1 MRLFKQ
7 NMTWNRAHDSKALV
21 KTCCYDWRAGSVGKE
36 LATQAKDLNSN
47 PQNTMEAGAVA
58 LSVLL
63 VTLQWESERQKWDP
77 CKLAGQLT
85 WYMPTKKNRKALSE
99 NKLGGKN

>member
-1 MRLFKQ
+1 M
-7 NMTWNRAHDSKALV
+7 
-21 KTCCYDWRAGSVGKE
+21 GKE

-58 LSVLL
+58 MFVLL
-63 VTLQWESERQKWDP
+63 VALQWDS
-77 CKLAGQLT
+77 CKLAGQLA
-85 WYMPTKKNRKALSE
+85 WHMPTKKNRKALSE

>member
-1 MRLFKQ
+1 M
-7 NMTWNRAHDSKALV
+7 
-21 KTCCYDWRAGSVGKE
+21 GKE

-58 LSVLL
+58 MFVLL
-63 VTLQWESERQKWDP
+63 VALQWECERPKWDS
-77 CKLAGQLT
+77 CRLAGQLA